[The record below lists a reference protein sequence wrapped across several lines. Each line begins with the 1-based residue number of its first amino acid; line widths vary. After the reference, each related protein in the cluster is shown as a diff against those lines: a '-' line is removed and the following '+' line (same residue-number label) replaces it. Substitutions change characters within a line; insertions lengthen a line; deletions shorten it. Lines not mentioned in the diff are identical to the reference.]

1 LNTTHTDN
9 SQFYGTAFASGLVL
23 IKGPP
28 SNIIM
33 DINAKTE
40 KDTRLFIPLS
50 NPEEITEY
58 NFVNMITPYQENAE
72 NNSDNKYKVDLRG
85 IQLNFDLEVTPDAEV
100 QMIFDPTV
108 GDILKGKGSGDL
120 KMQIN
125 TLGKFNM
132 YGNYTVEEGE
142 YLFTLLNVI
151 NRKFTIE
158 YGGTVVWNG
167 DPLDAVINLKAIYRT
182 KASLS
187 ELLPQSSD
195 QSASKTTVDC
205 LILMTG
211 KLMSPNIQYDIYLPN
226 AEESTR
232 EKVKNAINTSDE
244 LNKQFSSLLVLNSF
258 MPNESGKALGFGSS
272 SPYGNA
278 AGVNASEFLSNQ
290 LSHWLSQIS
299 SDVDFNFNYRTDRKL
314 KSDEVEVAMSTQL
327 LNDRLTIYGNLG
339 VPTNAAAQTSSKFVG
354 DVDID
359 YKITK
364 SGKLRIKA
372 FNHSNEGQISL
383 LSPYTQGFGLVYKE
397 EFNTFG
403 ELWKRYWNAIVG
415 DVEKKKKKSVSSLK

>member
-1 LNTTHTDN
+1 
-9 SQFYGTAFASGLVL
+9 
-23 IKGPP
+23 
-28 SNIIM
+28 
-33 DINAKTE
+33 
-40 KDTRLFIPLS
+40 
-50 NPEEITEY
+50 
-58 NFVNMITPYQENAE
+58 MITPYQENAE